1 MDSRK
6 SAHLFVILIEVKFS
20 AWIDDDAV
28 LLDRAV
34 DSATHYDAILPKAG
48 IRRQKPKANDS

>member
-1 MDSRK
+1 MNRRK
-6 SAHLFVILIEVKFS
+6 SAHLFVILIEIKFS
-20 AWIDDDAV
+20 ARIDDGAV
-28 LLDRAV
+28 LLDGAV